1 MTKQE
6 TIICHLT
13 AELKNQD
20 FNEREK
26 KMIHKK
32 CGGKTVYRRS
42 DKRDEYCPNCQEYI
56 KKKKDKSNMEK
67 YTQIVLYA
75 AKQ

>member
-1 MTKQE
+1 
-6 TIICHLT
+6 
-13 AELKNQD
+13 
-20 FNEREK
+20 
-26 KMIHKK
+26 MIHKK